1 MGAREF
7 DDASGYGNSLGL
19 EFTIASAE
27 TGALLEPVDLGRL
40 YAFMVVRCTSVA
52 NVADPANTV
61 SFHLGLTDNDAML
74 PFKDD
79 NGLVTHILDDIFHR
93 GYFVVAA
100 QRVRCILSAAA
111 TGNVTFAIY
120 GVDAAMNA

>member
-1 MGAREF
+1 MVKEF
-7 DDASGYGNSLGL
+7 DDNSGYGDSVGM
-19 EFTIASAE
+19 EFTIANTE
-27 TGALLEPVDLGRL
+27 TGALLAPVDLGRL
-40 YAFMVVRCTSVA
+40 YAFIVVRCTSVA

-74 PFKDD
+74 PFKDE

-93 GYFVVAA
+93 VYFVGAA

-111 TGNVTFAIY
+111 TGDVTFAIY